1 MTVFVQNKDF
11 KAGETI
17 NRLSK
22 ENTTGAVV
30 SFVGFVRSFYDVQSD
45 AKDMKLEIEHY
56 PKMTLKSL
64 EQIEQEARL
73 RWSINNVEIIHRFG
87 ELKMND
93 QIVLVAVS
101 SSHRKEAFLACEF
114 IIDYLK
120 TEAPFWKKEITD
132 SKEEKWVEIKE
143 ADINKKNNWF

>member
-1 MTVFVQNKDF
+1 
-11 KAGETI
+11 
-17 NRLSK
+17 
-22 ENTTGAVV
+22 
-30 SFVGFVRSFYDVQSD
+30 
-45 AKDMKLEIEHY
+45 
-56 PKMTLKSL
+56 MTLKSL

-120 TEAPFWKKEITD
+120 TEAPFWKKEITGP
-132 SKEEKWVEIKE
+132 KEEKWVEIKE